1 MLKLR
6 GASQMGRITASI
18 SKPENPNGRRTIT
31 WLATILITAGLFTV
45 LTDLASAATLKIGT
59 FPDSQYRLP
68 PAIAPVG
75 PLTTPGRGIYG
86 GISINQT
93 SGSATISAG
102 QQWETNSGYWFGY
115 SVWGVQPPTSTDDAR
130 CLGPDCSWY
139 LDPQQLTLHI
149 GGDLRFPVVTKA
161 MGPGGYQGDP
171 SGGGSHSYLNFS
183 YTVHAEWGGQV
194 DVKRSAIGNGEPLK
208 TDSSVTLPVRVCIA
222 AGDTSWYQSSCHAL
236 TGPGD
241 LDNAARLTITVPP
254 FPDTGPVCT
263 LFPWSPSSITLN
275 GVYNSSNDQPNP
287 SGGWQATGDVQHS
300 TISVLCSGA
309 PGSIGMNLKYNGFE
323 SPQAD
328 RDNSADGM
336 VFPFTGLPNLGVV
349 TKWNILTESVGGCF
363 SNYTFAPGH
372 WMLENC
378 TVAPVISDVATSD
391 AMISGFPDVIV
402 NNFSSSSSFPAEFK
416 WGVDIIG
423 YRRPPSST
431 GPGIPG
437 KVSGTASG
445 TIMMSVTVQ

>member
-1 MLKLR
+1 MKNPE
-6 GASQMGRITASI
+6 RIVI
-18 SKPENPNGRRTIT
+18 
-31 WLATILITAGLFTV
+31 
-45 LTDLASAATLKIGT
+45 
-59 FPDSQYRLP
+59 
-68 PAIAPVG
+68 
-75 PLTTPGRGIYG
+75 
-86 GISINQT
+86 
-93 SGSATISAG
+93 
-102 QQWETNSGYWFGY
+102 
-115 SVWGVQPPTSTDDAR
+115 
-130 CLGPDCSWY
+130 
-139 LDPQQLTLHI
+139 
-149 GGDLRFPVVTKA
+149 
-161 MGPGGYQGDP
+161 
-171 SGGGSHSYLNFS
+171 
-183 YTVHAEWGGQV
+183 
-194 DVKRSAIGNGEPLK
+194 
-208 TDSSVTLPVRVCIA
+208 PVRVCMQA
-222 AGDTSWYQSSCHAL
+222 PNSSGGYYVSSCH
-236 TGPGD
+236 PPSEGD
-241 LDNAARLTITVPP
+241 QTTNVARLVITVPA
-254 FPDTGPVCT
+254 FTDAGPVCT

-336 VFPFTGLPNLGVV
+336 VFPFTGLPNLGIV